1 MKWVRDRTG
10 LFEWRPYYTQEEID
24 IHCEN
29 VMSKFQRDQGRA
41 GEYPISTDDLAVLI
55 ERDVSDL
62 DLYAELFP
70 EGADVEGVTVFRKKG
85 KPSVRILRQL
95 SEDPSREN
103 RLRTTLT
110 HEYGHVIFHNFVWR
124 LDRYGKPLPSLHRSP
139 RCRRDRM
146 QSAPQSD
153 WLEWQA
159 GYAGAALLM
168 PFTAV
173 KRLVRTE
180 WVRRGVSGAVRSGTK
195 DYREVVSSV
204 SETFG
209 VSGDAA
215 KYRLQK
221 LGLVSAAAGKRTA
234 RA

>member
-10 LFEWRPYYTQEEID
+10 RFEWRPHYTQEEID
-24 IHCEN
+24 IHCED
-29 VMSKFQRDQGRA
+29 VMSQFRRDQGRT

-85 KPSVRILRQL
+85 KPSIRILRQL
-95 SEDPSREN
+95 SEDPTREN

-124 LDRYGKPLPSLHRSP
+124 LDRYGKPLLSLHRSP
-139 RCRRDRM
+139 TCRRDRM
-146 QSAPQSD
+146 RSTSQSD

-180 WVRRGVSGAVRSGTK
+180 SLRRGTSKTLRSGTK
-195 DYREVVSSV
+195 DYREVVASV
-204 SETFG
+204 STTFG
-209 VSGDAA
+209 VSQDAA

-221 LGLVSAAAGKRTA
+221 LGLVSAAAGKKAART
-234 RA
+234 

>member
-24 IHCEN
+24 IHCED
-29 VMSKFQRDQGRA
+29 VMSQFLRDQGRA

-55 ERDVSDL
+55 ERDASDL

-95 SEDPSREN
+95 SENPSRQN

-124 LDRYGKPLPSLHRSP
+124 LDRHGKPLPSLHRSP
-139 RCRRDRM
+139 RCRRDRI

-173 KRLVRTE
+173 KQLVRAE
-180 WVRRGVSGAVRSGTK
+180 WVRRGVSKTLRSGTR
-195 DYREVVSSV
+195 DHHEVVSSV
-204 SETFG
+204 STTFG
-209 VSGDAA
+209 VSRDAA

-221 LGLVSAAAGKRTA
+221 LGLASPAAAREEA
-234 RA
+234 RS